1 MMSNE
6 ENLQLMKTLDD
17 AWNGQDWDT
26 FSKRHSERV
35 VVRWPGQHE
44 PTRGLVA
51 HRNESIEMFKIFP
64 DNHVANDPY
73 KVLFG
78 QGEWTCSIAIFTGT
92 HLGPMKGSEGKMIPP
107 TNKKFQ
113 VEFCT
118 VARWTNGQIV
128 EENLFYDQIGMMR
141 QLGLA

>member
-1 MMSNE
+1 MSIV

-35 VVRWPGQHE
+35 VVRWPGQHV

-64 DNHVANDPY
+64 DNLVANDPY
-73 KVLFG
+73 KVLFWSRG
-78 QGEWTCSIAIFTGT
+78 VDLLNRHIHWHSPWSHERS
-92 HLGPMKGSEGKMIPP
+92 
-107 TNKKFQ
+107 
-113 VEFCT
+113 
-118 VARWTNGQIV
+118 
-128 EENLFYDQIGMMR
+128 
-141 QLGLA
+141 